1 MYFEMMQISAFTI
14 NGDGLILSRE
24 KEATPSLFKNDDF
37 CSHLDE
43 EDIPVFLSDLNHL
56 KNGKWLRKVIIY
68 DEKKALFY
76 ANRYKDQFY
85 CFLLDDD
92 IYNSKMNDVSY
103 KFFVQSN
110 ILALTDDVLYVYD
123 ADNQTFTNIYQHGNL
138 LFQDQAMNQE
148 IMEKYAMEKIV
159 EEDRPL
165 FMEWFHSLN
174 EKKGS
179 FSFNIRMYGESGK
192 WIMYS
197 FSGSEITEF
206 HSRRVV
212 IGKIQALMELNG
224 KDIDFSRFSEDPLTR
239 LYHKTMIV
247 DLAKKELAQRIE
259 NNDPRPLAFA
269 IVDLD
274 NFKQINDLYGHA
286 FGDRVLLE
294 VARKLREKMPKYGP
308 IGRIGGDEFFL
319 LLDKMEDADELP
331 KILHDV
337 EDIFFSILKGQV
349 DGFSCSCTIGAS
361 CYPRDAQDY
370 TTLFLMA
377 DKALYRGKKKGK
389 SCYVIYT
396 IEKTGPIQENNHAA
410 RGIVKEKYD
419 NTLAIFL
426 KNIMVELLK
435 ARSGEESLRNI
446 LEDIVEN
453 YLLDRM
459 VIYQVRKDGSLQV
472 ECSCAK
478 NIAEDEIENS
488 EPANE
493 ITELY
498 IKKLDESSLY
508 INNSVES
515 LRDVEPTLFTYLY
528 FQKKIK
534 ALVAKGIKN
543 DKGKVCYI
551 VEYQI
556 LTKKRLWSKEECNVF
571 AIISEMLSLY
581 LLNKK

>member
-138 LFQDQAMNQE
+138 LFQDQTMNQE

-179 FSFNIRMYGESGK
+179 FSFNIRMYGENGK

-294 VARKLREKMPKYGP
+294 VARRLREKMPKYGP

>member
-1 MYFEMMQISAFTI
+1 MMQISAFTI

-138 LFQDQAMNQE
+138 LFQDQTMNQE

-179 FSFNIRMYGESGK
+179 FSFNIRMYGENGK

-294 VARKLREKMPKYGP
+294 VARRLREKMPKYGP